1 MRRLAF
7 GRVVRL
13 LVEKLGK
20 RVAAGEVKEEFK
32 EKLCRGYAQLVG
44 GKWPTRGAEFVS
56 FSTTSG

>member
-1 MRRLAF
+1 M
-7 GRVVRL
+7 
-13 LVEKLGK
+13 EKLGK